1 MTTIASK
8 FEVHRSRK
16 LAHDPAG
23 NDPELDPNRPAEP
36 PTKAIDK
43 PAPRHGKRDGSDV
56 KAAPPAERQGNQ
68 SRAKQ
73 SNNANDNAFRDRGVG
88 ASSNRARGSGEP
100 EQQRGGRGG
109 RGRGSRG
116 GARGGRGGLAR
127 QEGDRHSRT
136 GLGEHEKQAA
146 HGWGAETGEAELA
159 DEQAGEAIAQKEEK
173 EAVKEDAEAEAAEPE
188 PEDNSKSYAAYLAE
202 LAEKKLK
209 LGEQNLRKAN
219 EGSSQNFP
227 EGTQVKRQEED
238 FFAGSGGKAK
248 RERQRK
254 EKVHVELDSE
264 RMLAPPPREGGA
276 RGGRGGDR
284 GGRGRGEGRGS
295 FRGGEGRGRGGDRP
309 ARGEGRG
316 GRGRGEG
323 RGAPAA
329 GPRGGARGNAPNVS
343 DSSAFPSLGA

>member
-8 FEVHRSRK
+8 NMYE
-16 LAHDPAG
+16 LLG

-43 PAPRHGKRDGSDV
+43 PAPRHGKREGSDV
-56 KAAPPAERQGNQ
+56 KAAPPVERQGNQ

-73 SNNANDNAFRDRGVG
+73 SNNANDNAFRDRAAG
-88 ASSNRARGSGEP
+88 ASSNRQRGSGEP

-116 GARGGRGGLAR
+116 GARGGRGGRAAA
-127 QEGDRHSRT
+127 EGDRHSRT
-136 GLGEHEKQAA
+136 NIGEHEKQAA

-188 PEDNSKSYAAYLAE
+188 PEDNSKSYTAYLAE

-209 LGEQNLRKAN
+209 LGEQNLRKPN
-219 EGSSQNFP
+219 EGSSKNFP
-227 EGTQVKRQEED
+227 EGTQVKREEED

-254 EKVHVELDSE
+254 EKVHVELDSD
-264 RMLAPPPREGGA
+264 RMLAPPPREGGS
-276 RGGRGGDR
+276 RGGRGDRGDR
-284 GGRGRGEGRGS
+284 GGRGRGEGRG
-295 FRGGEGRGRGGDRP
+295 RGGDRG
-309 ARGEGRG
+309 ARGA

-323 RGAPAA
+323 RGDAR
-329 GPRGGARGNAPNVS
+329 PRGGRGNAQSGPNVT

>member
-8 FEVHRSRK
+8 NIYE
-16 LAHDPAG
+16 LLG

-43 PAPRHGKRDGSDV
+43 PVMRHGKREGSDV
-56 KAAPPAERQGNQ
+56 KAAPPAERIGNQ

-88 ASSNRARGSGEP
+88 ADRNRNRGSGEP
-100 EQQRGGRGG
+100 EQRGGRGG

-116 GARGGRGGLAR
+116 GARGGRGGVAR
-127 QEGDRHSRT
+127 AEGDRHSRT
-136 GLGEHEKQAA
+136 NIGEQEKQAA

-159 DEQAGEAIAQKEEK
+159 DEQAGEAIAKSEEK

-188 PEDNSKSYAAYLAE
+188 PEDNSKSYTAYLAE

-209 LGEQNLRKAN
+209 LGEQNLRQAN
-219 EGSSQNFP
+219 EGSSKNFP
-227 EGTQVKRQEED
+227 EGTAHTRQEED
-238 FFAGSGGKAK
+238 FMAGSGGKAK

-254 EKVHVELDSE
+254 EKVHVELDGD

-276 RGGRGGDR
+276 RGGRGEGR

-295 FRGGEGRGRGGDRP
+295 FRGGEGRGRGGDRG
-309 ARGEGRG
+309 RGEGRG

-323 RGAPAA
+323 RGDAR
-329 GPRGGARGNAPNVS
+329 PRGGRGNAQSGPNLS

>member
-1 MTTIASK
+1 MSS
-8 FEVHRSRK
+8 E
-16 LAHDPAG
+16 HD
-23 NDPELDPNRPAEP
+23 
-36 PTKAIDK
+36 
-43 PAPRHGKRDGSDV
+43 
-56 KAAPPAERQGNQ
+56 
-68 SRAKQ
+68 
-73 SNNANDNAFRDRGVG
+73 
-88 ASSNRARGSGEP
+88 
-100 EQQRGGRGG
+100 
-109 RGRGSRG
+109 
-116 GARGGRGGLAR
+116 
-127 QEGDRHSRT
+127 
-136 GLGEHEKQAA
+136 KQAA

-188 PEDNSKSYAAYLAE
+188 PEDNSKSYVAYLAE

-219 EGSSQNFP
+219 EGSSKNFP
-227 EGTQVKRQEED
+227 EGTQVTRQEEE

-276 RGGRGGDR
+276 SRGGRGDR

-295 FRGGEGRGRGGDRP
+295 FRGGEGRGGRGGDRP

-329 GPRGGARGNAPNVS
+329 GPRGGARGNAPNLS

>member
-8 FEVHRSRK
+8 NMYE
-16 LAHDPAG
+16 LLG

-43 PAPRHGKRDGSDV
+43 AAPRHGKRDGSDV
-56 KAAPPAERQGNQ
+56 KAAAPVERQGNQ
-68 SRAKQ
+68 TRAKQ
-73 SNNANDNAFRDRGVG
+73 SNNANDNAFRDRGAG

-109 RGRGSRG
+109 RGRGGR

-159 DEQAGEAIAQKEEK
+159 DEQAGEAIAKKEEK
-173 EAVKEDAEAEAAEPE
+173 EAVKEDAEAEAAEAE
-188 PEDNSKSYAAYLAE
+188 PEDNSKSYVAYLAE
-202 LAEKKLK
+202 LAEKKLN
-209 LGEQNLRKAN
+209 LGEQNLRKPN
-219 EGSSQNFP
+219 EGSSKNFP
-227 EGTQVKRQEED
+227 EGTQVTRQEED
-238 FFAGSGGKAK
+238 FFAASGGKAK

-264 RMLAPPPREGGA
+264 RMLAPPPREGGS
-276 RGGRGGDR
+276 RGGRGDR

-295 FRGGEGRGRGGDRP
+295 FRGGEGRGRGGDR

-329 GPRGGARGNAPNVS
+329 TSAPRGGRGGNAPNLS

>member
-1 MTTIASK
+1 MY
-8 FEVHRSRK
+8 E
-16 LAHDPAG
+16 LLG

-73 SNNANDNAFRDRGVG
+73 SGNANDNAFRDRDAG
-88 ASSNRARGSGEP
+88 ASSNRQRGSGEP
-100 EQQRGGRGG
+100 EQRGGRGG
-109 RGRGSRG
+109 RGRGGRG
-116 GARGGRGGLAR
+116 GARGGRGGPRAD
-127 QEGDRHSRT
+127 DRHSKT

-159 DEQAGEAIAQKEEK
+159 DEQAGEAIAKKEEK
-173 EAVKEDAEAEAAEPE
+173 EAVKEDAEAEAEAEV
-188 PEDNSKSYAAYLAE
+188 EDNSKSYTAYLAE

-219 EGSSQNFP
+219 EGSSKQFP
-227 EGTQVKRQEED
+227 EGTQVERKEED
-238 FFAGSGGKAK
+238 FFAASAGKAK

-254 EKVHVELDSE
+254 EKVHVELDGD
-264 RMLAPPPREGGA
+264 RMLAPPPREGGS
-276 RGGRGGDR
+276 RGRGDR

-295 FRGGEGRGRGGDRP
+295 FRGGEGRGRGGDRG

-316 GRGRGEG
+316 GRGRGEARGAAAGAPRGG
-323 RGAPAA
+323 RGAA
-329 GPRGGARGNAPNVS
+329 NVNVN

>member
-8 FEVHRSRK
+8 NMYE
-16 LAHDPAG
+16 LLG

-56 KAAPPAERQGNQ
+56 KAAPPVERQGNQ

-88 ASSNRARGSGEP
+88 ADKNRSRGSGEP
-100 EQQRGGRGG
+100 EQRGGRGG
-109 RGRGSRG
+109 RGRGARG
-116 GARGGRGGLAR
+116 GARGGRGGVAR

-136 GLGEHEKQAA
+136 NIGEHEKQAA

-173 EAVKEDAEAEAAEPE
+173 EAVKEDAEAEAAEAE
-188 PEDNSKSYAAYLAE
+188 PEDNSKSYTAYLAE

-209 LGEQNLRKAN
+209 LGEQNLRKPN
-219 EGSSQNFP
+219 EGSSKNFP
-227 EGTQVKRQEED
+227 EGTQVTRQEED

-254 EKVHVELDSE
+254 EKVHVELDGD
-264 RMLAPPPREGGA
+264 RMLAPPPREGGS
-276 RGGRGGDR
+276 RGGRGDRGDR

-295 FRGGEGRGRGGDRP
+295 FRGAEGRGRGGDRG
-309 ARGEGRG
+309 RGEGRG

-323 RGAPAA
+323 RGDAR
-329 GPRGGARGNAPNVS
+329 PRGGRGNAQSGPNVA

>member
-8 FEVHRSRK
+8 NMYE
-16 LAHDPAG
+16 LLG

-43 PAPRHGKRDGSDV
+43 SAPRIGKRDGSDV
-56 KAAPPAERQGNQ
+56 KAAPAVERQGNQ
-68 SRAKQ
+68 SRPKQ
-73 SNNANDNAFRDRGVG
+73 NNNANDNAFRDRAAG
-88 ASSNRARGSGEP
+88 ANSNRARGSGEP

-116 GARGGRGGLAR
+116 GARGGRGGAGR
-127 QEGDRHSRT
+127 DDRHSKT

-159 DEQAGEAIAQKEEK
+159 DEQAGEAIAKKEEK
-173 EAVKEDAEAEAAEPE
+173 EAVKEDAEAEAAEAE
-188 PEDNSKSYAAYLAE
+188 PEDNSKSYVAYLAE

-219 EGSSQNFP
+219 EGSSKNFP
-227 EGTQVKRQEED
+227 EGTQVKREEED

-276 RGGRGGDR
+276 SRGGRGDR
-284 GGRGRGEGRGS
+284 GGRGRGEGRGEGRGS
-295 FRGGEGRGRGGDRP
+295 FRGGEGRGRGGDRG

-323 RGAPAA
+323 RGAAA
-329 GPRGGARGNAPNVS
+329 APGPRGGRGGNAPNVG